1 MGADTR
7 WLLKRLPPMKLKPF
21 SPLVESL
28 LEAAF
33 HALQTE
39 YEESE
44 LEYVQRWNSL
54 GEQFSQML
62 NAKTLKSEW
71 TPTALQKQIN
81 SWYNRRDSTPWS
93 PKEMKALKAIPEPD
107 DEDLALLAEYTQH
120 SPYRR
125 RDILTLLNNWTGE
138 IDRARGWAQEQGP
151 ANTSNKNPL
160 YGDMTR

>member
-1 MGADTR
+1 
-7 WLLKRLPPMKLKPF
+7 MKLKAF
-21 SPLVESL
+21 STTVESL

-33 HALQTE
+33 HTLQTE

-44 LEYVQRWNSL
+44 LEYIQRWNSL

-62 NAKTLKSEW
+62 ASRPSKSEW
-71 TPTALQKQIN
+71 CPTPLQRQIN

-93 PKEMKALKAIPEPD
+93 QKEMKALKAIPEPD
-107 DEDLALLAEYTQH
+107 DEDLILLTEYVRH

-138 IDRARGWAQEQGP
+138 IDRARGWAQEQTV
-151 ANTSNKNPL
+151 ATSDSNPL
-160 YGDMTR
+160 YRSML